1 MMYFVTTDGG
11 YRIGPFD
18 DYAKAYESATIN
30 FGMEGW
36 TISHT

>member
-11 YRIGPFD
+11 FRIGPFD
-18 DYAKAYESATIN
+18 DYAKAYEAATIN

>member
-1 MMYFVTTDGG
+1 MMYWVTTDGG
-11 YRIGPFD
+11 YRLGPYE
-18 DYAKAYESATIN
+18 DYASAGEAATIN

>member
-11 YRIGPFD
+11 FRIGPSD
-18 DYAKAYESATIN
+18 DYAKAYEAATIN

>member
-1 MMYFVTTDGG
+1 MMYYVTTDGG
-11 YRIGPFD
+11 FRIGPFD
-18 DYAKAYESATIN
+18 DYAKAYEAATIN

>member
-18 DYAKAYESATIN
+18 DYAKAYEAATIN

>member
-1 MMYFVTTDGG
+1 MSWYVTTSGG
-11 YRIGPFD
+11 YRIGPYEDFES
-18 DYAKAYESATIN
+18 AYEAATIN

>member
-1 MMYFVTTDGG
+1 MMYWVTTDGG
-11 YRIGPFD
+11 YRLGPYE
-18 DYAKAYESATIN
+18 DYASAWEAATIN

>member
-1 MMYFVTTDGG
+1 MMYFVTTTGG

-18 DYAKAYESATIN
+18 DYASAYEAATIN

-36 TISHT
+36 QISHT

>member
-1 MMYFVTTDGG
+1 MTWYVTTTGG
-11 YRIGPFD
+11 YRIGPYEDFES
-18 DYAKAYESATIN
+18 AYEAATIN

>member
-1 MMYFVTTDGG
+1 MTWYVTTTGG

-18 DYAKAYESATIN
+18 DFESAYFAATIN
-30 FGMEGW
+30 FVMEGW